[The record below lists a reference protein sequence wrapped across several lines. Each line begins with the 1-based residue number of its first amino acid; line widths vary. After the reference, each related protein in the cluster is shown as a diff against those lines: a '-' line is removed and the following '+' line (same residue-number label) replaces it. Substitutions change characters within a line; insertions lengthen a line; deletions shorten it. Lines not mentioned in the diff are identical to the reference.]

1 MDMDGATDEALL
13 HALPERIEALEVLY
27 ERYVRAAMGLAVRM
41 VRDHETAE
49 EVVQE
54 AFLSLWRHAE
64 RYEPARG
71 SVRTWLLGIVHH
83 RAIDRLRGRPPTA
96 PLPDELGPDP
106 SAPDVWAL
114 AAQQLDRAAIR
125 AALVKLPAEQ
135 HEAIEL
141 AYFAGLT
148 QTQIA
153 TALGIPLGTVKGR
166 LRLGL
171 VRLRGLLERT
181 GVESGEGES

>member
-1 MDMDGATDEALL
+1 MDTDGATDEALL

-41 VRDHETAE
+41 VRDRETAE

-54 AFLSLWRHAE
+54 AFLSLWRHAG

-106 SAPDVWAL
+106 TPRPMSGPWPRSSSIVPRSAPPWCNC
-114 AAQQLDRAAIR
+114 RPSSTRRSSWPIS
-125 AALVKLPAEQ
+125 LV
-135 HEAIEL
+135 
-141 AYFAGLT
+141 
-148 QTQIA
+148 
-153 TALGIPLGTVKGR
+153 
-166 LRLGL
+166 
-171 VRLRGLLERT
+171 
-181 GVESGEGES
+181 

>member
-41 VRDHETAE
+41 VRDRETAE

-54 AFLSLWRHAE
+54 AFLSLWRHAG
-64 RYEPARG
+64 RYEPTRG

-96 PLPDELGPDP
+96 PLPDELGPDHRTRCLGP
-106 SAPDVWAL
+106 GR
-114 AAQQLDRAAIR
+114 AAARSRRDPRRPGAIACRAARGDRAGLFRGPDPDPDRHR
-125 AALVKLPAEQ
+125 AR
-135 HEAIEL
+135 
-141 AYFAGLT
+141 
-148 QTQIA
+148 A
-153 TALGIPLGTVKGR
+153 TAGHG
-166 LRLGL
+166 
-171 VRLRGLLERT
+171 
-181 GVESGEGES
+181 